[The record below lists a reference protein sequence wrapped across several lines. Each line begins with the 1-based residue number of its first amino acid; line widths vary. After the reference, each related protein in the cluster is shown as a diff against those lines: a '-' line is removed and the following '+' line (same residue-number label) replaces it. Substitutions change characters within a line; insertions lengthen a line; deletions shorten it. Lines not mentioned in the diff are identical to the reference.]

1 MKSNNNP
8 PALSEAPRSFAATIG
23 LDWADQKHD
32 IWLRPK
38 EGKPNHQIVEHTPEA
53 LHEWVAKLRTRFPEG
68 QIAVALETSRGA
80 IVYALMVYDFLV
92 LYPINPKGLSS
103 YREAFKVSGAKD
115 DLSDSRLLEDML
127 SKNLEHLRPLKPQDQ
142 RTRTLAGLTQKRR
155 QLVDQ
160 RTATVNESHAE
171 LKCYYPL
178 AREILEDLTTTMA
191 AEFLLKWP
199 DLASLKKAGAAKMRK
214 FFYGQNCR
222 SEERMLKRDLLLE
235 KAKALT
241 EDAAVI
247 VPSRLKVKALA
258 GVIRTLNKVIDEMD
272 ELIQQEFTQHED
284 AFIFASFPAAG
295 RILAPRLLVAF
306 GTDRERFA
314 SAQEISQTY
323 GIAPVKRASGK
334 SQVIAMRHRCPKF
347 ARQTFHEHAA
357 CVVKKEPW
365 AMEYYQMLRA
375 KGKGHHAAIRATA
388 FKLIRIYFRCWQ
400 TRTKYDANAYL
411 EALKKTGSPLHG
423 MLIGKGEKTCE

>member
-1 MKSNNNP
+1 MKSSNNP
-8 PALSEAPRSFAATIG
+8 TPEPSETPRSFVATIG

-38 EGKPNHQIVEHTPEA
+38 EGKPDHQIVEHTPEA
-53 LHEWVAKLRTRFPEG
+53 LHEWVAKLRARFPEG

-80 IVYALMVYDFLV
+80 IVYALMVYDFIV
-92 LYPINPKGLSS
+92 LYPINPKCLSS

-127 SKNLEHLRPLKPQDQ
+127 SKNLEHLRPLKLQDQ

-160 RTATVNESHAE
+160 RTAIVNESHAE

-178 AREILEDLTTTMA
+178 ARDILEDLTTTMA

-199 DLASLKKAGAAKMRK
+199 DLASLKKAGAAKMRT
-214 FFYGQNCR
+214 FFYGHNCR

-235 KAKALT
+235 KAQALT

-258 GVIRTLNKVIDEMD
+258 GVIRNHNKVIKEMD
-272 ELIQQEFTQHED
+272 ELIQQEFAQHED
-284 AFIFASFPAAG
+284 AFIFESFPAAG
-295 RILAPRLLVAF
+295 EVLAPRLLVAF
-306 GTDRERFA
+306 GTDRERFG
-314 SAQEISQTY
+314 SAQEVSQTY

-334 SQVIAMRHRCPKF
+334 SEVIGMRHRCPKF

-375 KGKGHHAAIRATA
+375 KGKGYHAAVRATA

-411 EALKKTGSPLHG
+411 DALKKTGSPLHG
-423 MLIGKGEKTCE
+423 MLSGKGEKNV